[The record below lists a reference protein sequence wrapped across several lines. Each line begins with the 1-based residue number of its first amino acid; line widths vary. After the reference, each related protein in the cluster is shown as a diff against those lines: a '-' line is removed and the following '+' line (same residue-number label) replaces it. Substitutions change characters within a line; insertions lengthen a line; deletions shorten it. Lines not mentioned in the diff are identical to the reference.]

1 MLLAGLGTGALAG
14 AAPAAA
20 HAILV
25 DTSPR
30 QGATSDTSP
39 ERVILRFDEPVTVL
53 DGSLVVSDLRGER
66 WDLEQVTTT
75 DGGHT
80 VSVALPPDLPDGQY
94 LASWRLLSLDTHVT
108 GGSIDFTVGTGHG
121 APGTH
126 PTGPEAPVTSP
137 LGASAR
143 GIVAGG
149 TSLLAGVALS
159 VLAVGRGRAAGLVT
173 SPRIRRLE
181 VAGLVLLVLGTGL
194 GLATQVADLS
204 ARRPVD
210 LLDTEAWAGVLAS
223 NGPWLL
229 ARSAALLGWVGLW
242 VWQARP
248 GRGPRDGRDETRSPA
263 RLATVALAVTLAA
276 SIAAGGHAGAE
287 PDPWL
292 TLTVTTAHVLAAGIW
307 VGGLALLATHLR
319 GPWRTTLVTAL
330 PAWSTLALVTVVVLV
345 ATGTLQAARALGPVA
360 ALWSTGYGRLLL
372 AKVLVVIGLLRVAN
386 VARRAVP
393 AAGRVV
399 PVARRPIPVAGR
411 SAGSVLRVHRT
422 VLVETLLVALVLA
435 LSAALAAT
443 APGRATYSPPWA
455 GTVQLGPVTAALS
468 IEETR
473 SGPQVIRVALSSADG
488 TDVLPDSLDLT
499 VTQAAQGIGP
509 LPVVLRRDYA
519 LSPAT
524 GDAAGDVPATVYV
537 SEPTVVPAPGTW
549 EIDVLVTLDEV
560 TAYSARVAYVAW

>member
-1 MLLAGLGTGALAG
+1 MLLVLLAGLGTGALAG
-14 AAPAAA
+14 AAPVAA

-39 ERVILRFDEPVTVL
+39 ERVVLRFDEPVTVL

-108 GGSIDFTVGTGHG
+108 GGSIDFTVGTRHG

-126 PTGPEAPVTSP
+126 PTGPEAPGTSP

-143 GIVAGG
+143 GIVAVG

-159 VLAVGRGRAAGLVT
+159 VLAIGRGRASGLAA

-181 VAGLVLLVLGTGL
+181 VAGLGLLVLGTGL

-204 ARRPVD
+204 DRRPVD

-223 NGPWLL
+223 SGPWLL

-242 VWQARP
+242 IWQSRS
-248 GRGPRDGRDETRSPA
+248 GRGPRDGRDATGSPA

-319 GPWRTTLVTAL
+319 GPWRTALVTAL
-330 PAWSTLALVTVVVLV
+330 PAWSTLALITVVVLV

-372 AKVLVVIGLLRVAN
+372 AKVLVVIGLLLVAN

-393 AAGRVV
+393 AAR
-399 PVARRPIPVAGR
+399 R
-411 SAGSVLRVHRT
+411 SAGPVVRVHRT
-422 VLVETLLVALVLA
+422 VLVEMLLVVLVLA

-473 SGPQVIRVALSSADG
+473 SGPQVIRIDLSSADG
-488 TDVLPDSLDLT
+488 TEVLPDSLDLT
-499 VTQAAQGIGP
+499 VTQSERGIGP

-519 LSPAT
+519 RAPAT
-524 GDAAGDVPATVYV
+524 VDTADDVPATVYV

-560 TAYSARVAYVAW
+560 TAYSARVTYVAW